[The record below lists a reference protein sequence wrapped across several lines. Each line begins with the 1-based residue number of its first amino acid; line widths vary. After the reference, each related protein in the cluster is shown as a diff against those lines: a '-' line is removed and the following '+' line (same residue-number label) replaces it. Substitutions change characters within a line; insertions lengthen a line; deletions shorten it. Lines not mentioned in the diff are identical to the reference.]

1 MAKVVTTEDKEQNLA
16 IVTGGSRGLGEALV
30 RACEAREW
38 SVFELSRSGAG
49 LSHMEADLADLDAS
63 FPVLEQQFE
72 TLAKA
77 EWSRVVFFNNAGVL
91 TPIGPLRSLQD
102 AQISRNLEVN
112 LVSGIRLMAAFV
124 RAFQDCDAQLT
135 VVNMSSGASSKG
147 YAGWPLYCAAKA
159 GLENFIRSL
168 AAEQAGAVRPMV
180 CINIEPGVVD
190 TDMQAEIRETGA
202 ELFPEVGRFIELKKG
217 GKLRSPQSVA
227 RAILDI
233 LDSKPE
239 NGARYRIA
247 DQA

>member
-1 MAKVVTTEDKEQNLA
+1 MTADDKTQNLA

-30 RACEAREW
+30 QAYEAREW
-38 SVFELSRSGAG
+38 STFELSRSGAG

-63 FPVLEQQFE
+63 FAVLEQQFQS
-72 TLAKA
+72 LAKTA
-77 EWSRVVFFNNAGVL
+77 WSRVVFFNNAGVL
-91 TPIGPLRSLQD
+91 TPIGPVASLQD
-102 AQISRNLEVN
+102 AQIARNLEVN

-124 RAFQDCDAQLT
+124 RAFEQSDAQLT
-135 VVNMSSGASSKG
+135 VVNVSSGASSKG

-168 AAEQAGAVRPMV
+168 AAEQAGKASPIT
-180 CINIEPGVVD
+180 CLNIEPGVVD

-202 ELFPEVGRFIELKKG
+202 DLFPEVARFIELKKS
-217 GKLRSPQSVA
+217 GKLRSPRSVA
-227 RAILDI
+227 RAMIDI
-233 LDSKPE
+233 VDSQPE